1 MRLSFQAQAAQKPDQ
16 LEQRDKMPP
25 RITRTCLLACLLVFL
40 NTGENTRG
48 IASRVC
54 FGQTATPVASP
65 QPTPP
70 TQQQEPIKIYTEEVL
85 LPVVATDSNGRF
97 DPTLEVH
104 DLLILED
111 GVPQTVRS
119 VRRIP
124 ASVLLLLDTAGADNP
139 AMRTNATRDLA
150 VRLVSRLHA
159 GDRIATLQ
167 FGGRVELLQSWTEE
181 QDVVVRSLKAKL
193 SSGRRIRLADGL
205 AAAAA
210 QLKDAPA
217 GNRHVV
223 LLTDG
228 GESLSDAA
236 DWKKAVEKLFAT
248 QATVHVVS
256 YTLLGRKAINKLH
269 PKYGV
274 TITSD
279 KRKSAQDTSDEI
291 VRPNAPETL
300 DTKLKRKIYLVIE
313 NDYRMWRHSRSYAK
327 TLKKNE
333 EWLAWLAE
341 ESGGSMMLPHSTEE
355 LPQLPDELAREID
368 SQYVVTY
375 TPKARL
381 TLEPAERTR
390 RIEVI
395 SRRVGLQVR
404 SRRRYLIPAFPTSRS
419 Q

>member
-1 MRLSFQAQAAQKPDQ
+1 MKLVCSMIQAS
-16 LEQRDKMPP
+16 
-25 RITRTCLLACLLVFL
+25 LLACLFAVAHPGGAAPQVLV
-40 NTGENTRG
+40 
-48 IASRVC
+48 A
-54 FGQTATPVASP
+54 QTVTPKPS
-65 QPTPP
+65 PTPHQP
-70 TQQQEPIKIYTEEVL
+70 NPLQESIKVYTEEIL

-97 DPTLEVH
+97 DPTLEVD
-104 DLLILED
+104 DLLVLED

-124 ASVLLLLDTAGADNP
+124 ASVLLLLDTAGANNP

-150 VRLVSRLHA
+150 VRLVSHLQA
-159 GDRIATLQ
+159 GDRIAILQ

-181 QDVVVRSLKAKL
+181 QDVVVRALKTRL
-193 SSGRRIRLADGL
+193 SSGRRTRLADGL
-205 AAAAA
+205 AAAEV
-210 QLKDAPA
+210 QLRDAPA

-223 LLTDG
+223 LVTDG

-256 YTLLGRKAINKLH
+256 YTLLGRKKINKLH

-274 TITSD
+274 TITAD
-279 KRKSAQDTSDEI
+279 KRKSAQDVSDEI

-300 DTKLKRKIYLVIE
+300 DTKLKRKIYLVIV
-313 NDYRMWRHSRSYAK
+313 NDFAMWRHSRRYAK
-327 TLKKNE
+327 TLKQNE
-333 EWLAWLAE
+333 EWLGWLAE
-341 ESGGSMMLPHSTEE
+341 ESGGSMILPTATDE
-355 LPQLPDELAREID
+355 LLKVTDDLAREID

-381 TLEPAERTR
+381 KLEPAGLMRHV
-390 RIEVI
+390 EVI
-395 SRRVGLQVR
+395 SRRVGLYVR
-404 SRRRYLIPAFPTSRS
+404 SRRSYLTPRYP